1 MDPRN
6 TTNVDASALRF
17 IKNYWIILAF
27 IVSLIVQW
35 TTINSQIVQSD
46 KRITS
51 LETKTDN
58 INDSQ
63 LDIQVRLSQI
73 QTDILWIKENIK
85 R

>member
-1 MDPRN
+1 MEPKN
-6 TTNVDASALRF
+6 STNADASALKFLR
-17 IKNYWIILAF
+17 NYWIIIAF
-27 IVSLIVQW
+27 IVSIIVQW
-35 TTINSQIVQSD
+35 TTVNSQIVQSD